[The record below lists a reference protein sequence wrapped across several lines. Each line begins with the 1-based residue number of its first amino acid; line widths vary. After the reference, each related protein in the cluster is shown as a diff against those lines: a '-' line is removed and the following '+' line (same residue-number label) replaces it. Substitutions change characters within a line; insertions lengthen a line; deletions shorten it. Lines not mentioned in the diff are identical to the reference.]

1 MRKKML
7 TIVGARPQIIKAAA
21 VSRVVT
27 NEFSDSL
34 EEVII
39 HTGQH
44 YDHGMSQLFFDEM
57 EIPAP
62 SKNLHIGSADR
73 ASQLASMI
81 AGLSEVI
88 KETKPDVVLLYGDTN
103 STLAGALAASSAG
116 VKIAHVEAGLRSFNK
131 AMPEENNRIL
141 TDHLSTWLFAPTSQA
156 IHNLAVEGI
165 KNDAQFAPSP
175 DHPAVAHCGDVMF
188 DNAIY
193 FKGKT
198 PTHEVQNVIQAAP
211 FMLATIH
218 RDHNTDDI
226 STLRRLIE
234 SLIQVGV
241 ETGHRIILPLHPRTK
256 ARLNFDTASALFKS
270 PEIKLMDPLS
280 YFDML
285 ALLQHASLVLT
296 DSGGLQKESFFF
308 KRPCVIL
315 RPQTEWVELVENGN
329 AIVCGS
335 DKELIVQSAKKMI
348 ASENLSWPN
357 FYGDGKASHFICE
370 KILATV

>member
-21 VSRVVT
+21 VSRAVA

-34 EEVII
+34 EEMII

-62 SKNLHIGSADR
+62 SKNLQIGSTDR

-81 AGLSEVI
+81 SGLSEAI
-88 KETKPDVVLLYGDTN
+88 KEEKPDVVLLYGDTN
-103 STLAGALAASSAG
+103 STLAGALAASSAS
-116 VKIAHVEAGLRSFNK
+116 VRIAHVEAGLRSFNK

-198 PTHEVQNVIQAAP
+198 PTREVQNVIQAAP

-256 ARLNFDTASALFKS
+256 SRLNFDTASLLFNCQ
-270 PEIKLMDPLS
+270 EIQLMEPMS
-280 YFDML
+280 YFDIL
-285 ALLQHASLVLT
+285 ALLQNARLVLT

-308 KRPCVIL
+308 QKPCVIL

-329 AIVCGS
+329 AIVCDS
-335 DKELIVQSAKKMI
+335 DKGKIVEATKKLM
-348 ASENLSWPN
+348 ASDDMSWPN
-357 FYGDGKASHFICE
+357 FYGDGKAAQFICQT
-370 KILATV
+370 ILATL